1 MQHFWITDKTELGA
15 LLLRMRPRLRIIKD
29 LLSLP
34 FLLSSDLQRKEPEF
48 EEAGSRESEFF
59 LCLSHGGIDVM

>member
-15 LLLRMRPRLRIIKD
+15 LLLRMRPRLRIRKD

-34 FLLSSDLQRKEPEF
+34 FLLSSDLQLKEPEF

-59 LCLSHGGIDVM
+59 FCLSHGGSDVM